1 MFEKIVNGMLHG
13 NVKTKF
19 FLWTIF
25 LFSMGALALL
35 LTAFILGL
43 PMIGAGGI
51 GCALFAL
58 ILSQSISLND
68 LSREKKDRIKKEKER
83 KKRKSGK
90 KAVSEDV
97 SEENEADSAAI
108 EREVTEEVS
117 RKKRER
123 EKAQYLAGMNEKK
136 MKKLLKEHGVN
147 QIHVKV
153 MIDSFPKG
161 QIEQAPAFMWKTD
174 KMLHFLVL
182 TGTAQEFEVP
192 LQDIQGILLVKNV
205 PADPEKD
212 YMPFKFSNF
221 ITRMF
226 QPYLPEYFESTN
238 EGKLEIKKN
247 TFRIEPGIYL
257 TNSSVGNL
265 RRVLLPGV
273 AFLVDDKINRSTQ
286 FNEYFKEIYR
296 DSILCKNSVITL
308 DEYKEKI
315 GKTLDE
321 LLDSPVSGKEF
332 VNTIYALNKY
342 HLISQEFV
350 VEYTQKY
357 REKTM

>member
-1 MFEKIVNGMLHG
+1 MFEKIVNSMLHG
-13 NVKTKF
+13 NIKTKF
-19 FLWTIF
+19 FLWTLF
-25 LFSMGALALL
+25 LLSIGALALL
-35 LTAFILGL
+35 LMAFVLGM
-43 PMIGAGGI
+43 PMIGAGGV
-51 GCALFAL
+51 GMALLAL

-68 LSREKKDRIKKEKER
+68 LSKKKKTKEKREKNKKKAKAGKRSAQREEMDDSAIGLSETEKE
-83 KKRKSGK
+83 
-90 KAVSEDV
+90 
-97 SEENEADSAAI
+97 
-108 EREVTEEVS
+108 VTDEVS

-123 EKAQYLAGMNEKK
+123 EKAQFFSGMNEKK
-136 MKKLLKEHGVN
+136 MKKLLKEHGVA

-161 QIEQAPAFMWKTD
+161 NLEQAPAFMWKTD

-192 LQDIQGILLVKNV
+192 LADIQGILLVKNV
-205 PADPEKD
+205 PAELESD
-212 YMPFKFSNF
+212 YMPFKISNF

-238 EGKLEIKKN
+238 EGRLEVKKN

-257 TNSSVGNL
+257 TNTSVGNL

-273 AFLVDDKINRSTQ
+273 AFLVDDKVNASSQ
-286 FNEYFKEIYR
+286 VNEYFKEIYR
-296 DSILCKNSVITL
+296 GSILCKNSVITL
-308 DEYKEKI
+308 TEYKELI
-315 GKTLDE
+315 TKTLDE
-321 LLDSPVSGKEF
+321 LLEAKISGKEF

-350 VEYTQKY
+350 AEYTQKF
-357 REKTM
+357 REKNI